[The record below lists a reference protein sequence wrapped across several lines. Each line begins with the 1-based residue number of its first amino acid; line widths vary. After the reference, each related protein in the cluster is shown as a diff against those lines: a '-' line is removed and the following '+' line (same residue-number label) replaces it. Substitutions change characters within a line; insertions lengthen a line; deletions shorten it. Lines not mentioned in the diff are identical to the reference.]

1 MTDCGNYDTA
11 LASIKEAIAKYG
23 SMRRISFAFTKRQ
36 IREQTK
42 TVTRRNGWKSLK
54 PGTLLLG
61 VEKAMGL
68 KPGERMVPL
77 AVIRVVDVRRER
89 VDAISSEDCAREGFP
104 EKAPADFVALFL
116 GMYRDLKPSD
126 LLTRIEF
133 EYVEMFQGPPMQ
145 QALFGQE
152 ANHEHR

>member
-1 MTDCGNYDTA
+1 MVETFTSTD
-11 LASIKEAIAKYG
+11 EARSRWG
-23 SMRRISFAFTKRQ
+23 SMRLISFAITTKQ
-36 IREQTK
+36 VRERTK
-42 TVTRRNGWKSLK
+42 TVTRRLAWEGLK
-54 PGTLLLG
+54 PSTLLLG